1 MEAIDNDNDN
11 PYSIRGCIILD
22 TIQLIQIKST
32 VLERNKKAL
41 HLRKKFHQN
50 LKPSKNNY

>member
-41 HLRKKFHQN
+41 HLRKKN
-50 LKPSKNNY
+50 PSEP